1 MITVSRKSS
10 LLSSLC
16 LCLLFIFYR
25 SNSTLSSFST
35 SVVFSLFFSFLF
47 HGLWS
52 FLLLKH
58 VHYIY
63 SIDLAKLFFD
73 SSQITMVPKA
83 IWNACAL
90 PAQSVI
96 ASAARKKTAGLRQGL
111 LDQGLMPFA
120 VLRRVMRTKTS

>member
-1 MITVSRKSS
+1 MRYLIYDKHDNRRSRIDGELPRVGITA
-10 LLSSLC
+10 
-16 LCLLFIFYR
+16 
-25 SNSTLSSFST
+25 N
-35 SVVFSLFFSFLF
+35 
-47 HGLWS
+47 GPQ
-52 FLLLKH
+52 
-58 VHYIY
+58 
-63 SIDLAKLFFD
+63 DQ
-73 SSQITMVPKA
+73 QITMVPKA